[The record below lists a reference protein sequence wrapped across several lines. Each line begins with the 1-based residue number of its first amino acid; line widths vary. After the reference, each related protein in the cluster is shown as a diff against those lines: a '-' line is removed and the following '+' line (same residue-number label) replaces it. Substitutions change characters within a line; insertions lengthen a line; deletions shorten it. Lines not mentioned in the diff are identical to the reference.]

1 MAEITVLDCILVALT
16 LTDEVEGNLHLLRES
31 QRLYL
36 DGLRLSLLWTALRFH
51 ADAERHLGN

>member
-1 MAEITVLDCILVALT
+1 MAEITVLDSILVAIA
-16 LTDEVEGNLHLLRES
+16 LTDEVQGNLHLLCES

-36 DGLRLSLLWTALRFH
+36 DGLRLSLLWTAFRFH